1 MANVGCEKECK
12 SLVPKMDPSQA
23 MIKTMVLEEPSDF
36 DVAVRVARRVFKW
49 NGSALTFATS
59 SDASRVLFVEWVK
72 QELRGGG
79 VV

>member
-1 MANVGCEKECK
+1 
-12 SLVPKMDPSQA
+12 MDQPQA

-49 NGSALTFATS
+49 NESALTFAASTDTS
-59 SDASRVLFVEWVK
+59 LMLFVEWIK
-72 QELRGGG
+72 QEIRGG

>member
-1 MANVGCEKECK
+1 VTNVGGKKKYK
-12 SLVPKMDPSQA
+12 SLVPKMDQPQA

-49 NGSALTFATS
+49 NESALTFAAS

>member
-1 MANVGCEKECK
+1 MANVGCEKEYK

-49 NGSALTFATS
+49 NESALTFAASTDTS
-59 SDASRVLFVEWVK
+59 RMLFVEWIK
-72 QELRGGG
+72 QEIRGG

>member
-1 MANVGCEKECK
+1 
-12 SLVPKMDPSQA
+12 MDPSQA

-49 NGSALTFATS
+49 NDSALAFAAS
-59 SDASRVLFVEWVK
+59 SDTSRALFVEYTK
-72 QELRGGG
+72 QEIRGG

>member
-1 MANVGCEKECK
+1 
-12 SLVPKMDPSQA
+12 

-49 NGSALTFATS
+49 NDSALAFAAS
-59 SDASRVLFVEWVK
+59 SDTSRALFVEWIK
-72 QELRGGG
+72 QEIRGG

>member
-1 MANVGCEKECK
+1 VTNVGGKKEYK
-12 SLVPKMDPSQA
+12 SLVPKMDQSQA

-36 DVAVRVARRVFKW
+36 DVAARVARHVFKW
-49 NGSALTFATS
+49 NESAIAFAAS

-72 QELRGGG
+72 QELRGG

>member
-12 SLVPKMDPSQA
+12 SLVQKMDPSQA

-49 NGSALTFATS
+49 NDSALAFAASTDTS
-59 SDASRVLFVEWVK
+59 RALFVEYIK
-72 QELRGGG
+72 QEIRGG

>member
-1 MANVGCEKECK
+1 
-12 SLVPKMDPSQA
+12 MDPSQA

-49 NGSALTFATS
+49 NDSALAFAAS
-59 SDASRVLFVEWVK
+59 SDASRVLFVEWIK
-72 QELRGGG
+72 QEIRGG

>member
-1 MANVGCEKECK
+1 VTNVGGKKEYK
-12 SLVPKMDPSQA
+12 SLVPKMDQPQA

-49 NGSALTFATS
+49 NDSALAFAASTDTS
-59 SDASRVLFVEWVK
+59 RALFVEYIK
-72 QELRGGG
+72 REIRGG

>member
-1 MANVGCEKECK
+1 
-12 SLVPKMDPSQA
+12 MDPSQA

-49 NGSALTFATS
+49 NGSALTFAAS